1 MAARYSRACLDPER
15 AAHAADAKLADG
27 SAGVAA
33 LTVDIEEKRKR
44 EPLRGGIHP
53 DPCFRYDALQLVA
66 MFDKIRKWRVRRI
79 VARRPIAESLWKDAL
94 RRCPAAQRLG
104 ASDQA
109 TLRVLATL
117 FLESKSL
124 EPVQGLEL
132 GDADRVLLAAHACI
146 PILKLGLDW
155 YDGWHSIIVYPD
167 AFIPRRTQTDA
178 AGVVHQTNTVMAG
191 EAWGRGPVI
200 LSWAD
205 VLSGK
210 KPGHNV
216 VIHEMAHKLDLLN
229 GDANGFPPL
238 HRRMDRRVWSRVFS
252 SAWDRLKED
261 QRNGVE
267 LPIDP
272 YALESPAEFFA
283 VASEQFF
290 ETPATLREHLPDVYR
305 QLEQFYRQ
313 HPF

>member
-1 MAARYSRACLDPER
+1 
-15 AAHAADAKLADG
+15 
-27 SAGVAA
+27 
-33 LTVDIEEKRKR
+33 
-44 EPLRGGIHP
+44 
-53 DPCFRYDALQLVA
+53 
-66 MFDKIRKWRVRRI
+66 MFNKIRNWRARRI
-79 VARRPIAESLWKDAL
+79 VAQYPIAEALWREAL
-94 RRCPAAQRLG
+94 RSCTSARRLG

-117 FLESKSL
+117 FLQSKSL
-124 EPVQGLEL
+124 EPTNGLHL
-132 GDADRVLLAAHACI
+132 DDAGRVLLAAHACV
-146 PILKLGLDW
+146 PILKLGIDW
-155 YDGWHSIIVYPD
+155 YDGWHSIIVYPE
-167 AFIPRRTQTDA
+167 AFIPRRPLTDA

-205 VLSGK
+205 VLNIDN

-216 VIHEMAHKLDLLN
+216 VIHEMAHKLDMLN

-238 HRRMDRRVWSRVFS
+238 HRRMDRRVWSKVFS
-252 SAWDRLKED
+252 SAWDDLRN
-261 QRNGVE
+261 QRRDGTA
-267 LPIDP
+267 LPLDA

-290 ETPATLREHLPDVYR
+290 EDPATLRQHLPDVYR

-313 HPF
+313 HPL

>member
-1 MAARYSRACLDPER
+1 
-15 AAHAADAKLADG
+15 
-27 SAGVAA
+27 
-33 LTVDIEEKRKR
+33 
-44 EPLRGGIHP
+44 
-53 DPCFRYDALQLVA
+53 
-66 MFDKIRKWRVRRI
+66 MFSKIRNWRERRT
-79 VARRPIAESLWKDAL
+79 VARHPIPEDLWQDAL
-94 RRCPAAQRLG
+94 RRCAPARRLG

-109 TLRVLATL
+109 VLRVLATL
-117 FLESKSL
+117 FLERKSL
-124 EPVQGLEL
+124 EPVKGLDL
-132 GDADRVLLAAHACI
+132 DDAGRVLLAAHACL

-155 YDGWHSIIVYPD
+155 YDGWHSVIVYPD
-167 AFIPRRTQTDA
+167 AFIPCRQHVDA
-178 AGVVHQTNTVMAG
+178 AGVVHQTRTALAG

-205 VLSGK
+205 VLDAGR

-216 VIHEMAHKLDLLN
+216 VIHEMAHKLGLLN

-238 HRRMDRRVWSRVFS
+238 HRRMDRRTWWRVFS
-252 SAWDRLKED
+252 GAWNRLLED
-261 QRNGVE
+261 QRNGIE

-272 YALESPAEFFA
+272 YALENPAEFFA

-290 ETPATLREHLPDVYR
+290 EAPANLCRQLPEVYR

>member
-1 MAARYSRACLDPER
+1 
-15 AAHAADAKLADG
+15 
-27 SAGVAA
+27 
-33 LTVDIEEKRKR
+33 
-44 EPLRGGIHP
+44 
-53 DPCFRYDALQLVA
+53 
-66 MFDKIRKWRVRRI
+66 MFEKIRNWRVRRTI
-79 VARRPIAESLWKDAL
+79 ARHPIDESLWRNAL
-94 RRCPAAQRLG
+94 QRCTAARRLG

-109 TLRVLATL
+109 TLRVQATQ
-117 FLESKSL
+117 FLQSKSL
-124 EPVQGLEL
+124 EPTQGLHLE
-132 GDADRVLLAAHACI
+132 DADRVLIAAHACV
-146 PILKLGLDW
+146 PILKLGMDW
-155 YDGWHSIIVYPD
+155 YDGWHSVIVYPD
-167 AFIPRRTQTDA
+167 AFIPRRPQTDA
-178 AGVVHQTNTVMAG
+178 AGVVHQTHTVMAG

-205 VLSGK
+205 VLNSGK

-216 VIHEMAHKLDLLN
+216 VIHEMAHKLDMLN

-238 HRRMDRRVWSRVFS
+238 HRRMDRRAWSRVFS
-252 SAWDRLKED
+252 SAWDRLQED
-261 QRNGVE
+261 RRNGAD

-313 HPF
+313 HPL

>member
-1 MAARYSRACLDPER
+1 MLD
-15 AAHAADAKLADG
+15 KL
-27 SAGVAA
+27 
-33 LTVDIEEKRKR
+33 RN
-44 EPLRGGIHP
+44 
-53 DPCFRYDALQLVA
+53 
-66 MFDKIRKWRVRRI
+66 WRVRRI
-79 VARRPIAESLWKDAL
+79 VARHPLPEPLWQAAL
-94 RRCPAAQRLG
+94 ARCAPARRLG

-109 TLRVLATL
+109 ALRVLATL
-117 FLESKSL
+117 FLEQKSL

-155 YDGWHSIIVYPD
+155 YDGWHSIVVYPD
-167 AFIPRRTQTDA
+167 AFVPRRTHTDA
-178 AGVVHQTNTVMAG
+178 AGVEHPTRTALAG
-191 EAWGRGPVI
+191 EAWVRGPVI

-205 VLSGK
+205 VVDAGR

-216 VIHEMAHKLDLLN
+216 VVHEMAHKLDMLN

-238 HRRMDRRVWSRVFS
+238 HRRMDRRAWSAAFS
-252 SAWDRLKED
+252 DAWDRLRD
-261 QRNGVE
+261 DRNNGLA

-290 ETPATLREHLPDVYR
+290 ETPAVLQQHLPEIYR
-305 QLEQFYRQ
+305 QLELFYRQ
-313 HPF
+313 HPY

>member
-1 MAARYSRACLDPER
+1 MFDNIRNWR
-15 AAHAADAKLADG
+15 
-27 SAGVAA
+27 
-33 LTVDIEEKRKR
+33 
-44 EPLRGGIHP
+44 LR
-53 DPCFRYDALQLVA
+53 RLVA
-66 MFDKIRKWRVRRI
+66 RH
-79 VARRPIAESLWKDAL
+79 PIAESLWRDAL
-94 RRCPAAQRLG
+94 QRCTAARRLG

-109 TLRVLATL
+109 TLRVLATQ
-117 FLESKSL
+117 FLEKKSL
-124 EPVQGLEL
+124 EPTKGLHL
-132 GDADRVLLAAHACI
+132 DDAGRVLLAAQACV

-155 YDGWHSIIVYPD
+155 YDGWHSVIVYPD
-167 AFIPRRTQTDA
+167 AFIPRRTKTDE
-178 AGVVHQTNTVMAG
+178 AGVVHQTNSMMAG

-205 VLSGK
+205 VLNTGK

-216 VIHEMAHKLDLLN
+216 VIHEMAHKLDMLN

-252 SAWDRLKED
+252 SAWDSLKNE
-261 QRNGVE
+261 QRNGAD
-267 LPIDP
+267 LSIDP

-290 ETPATLREHLPDVYR
+290 EDPATLRQHLPEVYR

>member
-1 MAARYSRACLDPER
+1 
-15 AAHAADAKLADG
+15 
-27 SAGVAA
+27 
-33 LTVDIEEKRKR
+33 
-44 EPLRGGIHP
+44 
-53 DPCFRYDALQLVA
+53 
-66 MFDKIRKWRVRRI
+66 MFDKIRNWRVRRI
-79 VARRPIAESLWKDAL
+79 VARHPIAESLWHDAL
-94 RRCPAAQRLG
+94 QRCAPARRLG

-117 FLESKSL
+117 FLESKSV
-124 EPVQGLEL
+124 EPARGLQL
-132 GDADRVLLAAHACI
+132 DDADLVLLATHACV
-146 PILKLGLDW
+146 PIVKLGLDW
-155 YDGWHSIIVYPD
+155 YDGWHSVIVYPD
-167 AFIPRRTQTDA
+167 VFIPHREKMDA

-200 LSWAD
+200 LSWTD
-205 VLSGK
+205 VLNAGK

-216 VIHEMAHKLDLLN
+216 VVHEMAHKLDMLN

-252 SAWDRLKED
+252 SAWDRLQD
-261 QRNGVE
+261 ARRNGAD

-272 YALESPAEFFA
+272 YGLESPAEFFA
-283 VASEQFF
+283 VVSEQFF
-290 ETPATLREHLPDVYR
+290 ESPATLREHLPDVYR